1 MRGVAP
7 YAGLRVD
14 LHDALEVQQYHLF
27 VFVAR
32 IHEDNFDAV
41 HGFAVGGAVEKG
53 DELSGVS
60 LQIVEVALS
69 SQCDTSERRE
79 VYSP

>member
-1 MRGVAP
+1 MRGAAP

-14 LHDALEVQQYHLF
+14 LHDALEVQQHHLF

-32 IHEDNFDAV
+32 IHQDDLDAV
-41 HGFAVGGAVEKG
+41 HGFAVGGAVEEG
-53 DELSGVS
+53 DELPGVP
-60 LQIVEVALS
+60 LQVVEVALS
-69 SQCDTSERRE
+69 CRSDTSERRE